1 MDVTYNAHLGLY
13 IAEPQNPDQSGNAP
27 QEIYATRDLST
38 QKWFKLGDT
47 GTYTNASWYRWFL
60 DSANGTSS
68 AIVGRS
74 FRAYCSYGCS
84 TELMSFQYV
93 NLTIDTDSPAQAVDT
108 SKRYTITNADG
119 LLLSAAPDG
128 TLSGATTVTEDT
140 GAWTFHATGDG
151 SYTIT
156 GADGRALGVDSSS
169 TAGRAWDAP
178 LTLAAADSTDV
189 GQQWFVVPATGDAGS
204 VRLVNRYSGLALG
217 MNGTAALTTP
227 QRTWDRGSDAGG
239 VSSVLT
245 TVAAQTLTLAEF
257 RPSPATPT
265 AAPTQ
270 AAPTTE
276 PTQAAPT
283 QAAPTQAADPTAAPR
298 ASQGPLASTGTNV
311 LVPVL
316 VAVVLTGVGALAL
329 RRRARRG

>member
-1 MDVTYNAHLGLY
+1 
-13 IAEPQNPDQSGNAP
+13 
-27 QEIYATRDLST
+27 
-38 QKWFKLGDT
+38 
-47 GTYTNASWYRWFL
+47 
-60 DSANGTSS
+60 
-68 AIVGRS
+68 
-74 FRAYCSYGCS
+74 
-84 TELMSFQYV
+84 
-93 NLTIDTDSPAQAVDT
+93 
-108 SKRYTITNADG
+108 
-119 LLLSAAPDG
+119 
-128 TLSGATTVTEDT
+128 
-140 GAWTFHATGDG
+140 
-151 SYTIT
+151 
-156 GADGRALGVDSSS
+156 
-169 TAGRAWDAP
+169 
-178 LTLAAADSTDV
+178 
-189 GQQWFVVPATGDAGS
+189 
-204 VRLVNRYSGLALG
+204 

-239 VSSVLT
+239 TSSVLT

-316 VAVVLTGVGALAL
+316 VAVVLTGAGALAL